1 MLLET
6 WSCLESSRLSTLE
19 SRGSRGN
26 SRALEA
32 LELTLEARSSGALE
46 ALEAALE
53 SSCGWALEARCSLT
67 LEALETSL
75 ESLLSQDGSMSS
87 CGKPVSSSKMVH
99 GAHGHPVEGDLM

>member
-6 WSCLESSRLSTLE
+6 WSRLERCRLSTLE
-19 SRGSRGN
+19 SRGSRRG

-75 ESLLSQDGSMSS
+75 ESLLSQDGGVSS
-87 CGKPVSSSKMVH
+87 CGKPVSAGKMVH
-99 GAHGHPVEGDLM
+99 GAHRHPVEGDLM